1 MEQLEKQSL
10 RKEVITKIESLR
22 GLGLSYTFIAKQLG
36 MNYSMLHKCFFETDN
51 TNFRMMNEERRDKL
65 DRLFDKYKSIM

>member
-1 MEQLEKQSL
+1 MEQL

-36 MNYSMLHKCFFETDN
+36 MNYEMLHKCYFNVDN
-51 TNFRMMNEERRDKL
+51 INFRMMNEERRDKL

>member
-1 MEQLEKQSL
+1 MEQL

-22 GLGLSYTFIAKQLG
+22 ELGLSYTFIAKQLG
-36 MNYSMLHKCFFETDN
+36 MNYSMLHKCYFNVDN
-51 TNFRMMNEERRDKL
+51 VNFRMMNEERRDKL

>member
-1 MEQLEKQSL
+1 MEEL
-10 RKEVITKIESLR
+10 RSEVINKIETLR

-36 MNYSMLHKCFFETDN
+36 MNYSMLHKCYFETDN
-51 TNFRMMNEERRDKL
+51 INFRMMNEERRDKL

>member
-1 MEQLEKQSL
+1 MEQL

-22 GLGLSYTFIAKQLG
+22 GLGLSYTFIAKQIG
-36 MNYSMLHKCFFETDN
+36 MNYSMLHKCFFDVTDI
-51 TNFRMMNEERRDKL
+51 NFRMMNAERRDKL